1 MKRRALYVAL
11 GLLIVVNAVVLLGVA
26 RNRSGDPD
34 AVVTLTERELPLSW
48 SFRHEENTG
57 VSLHLNVNSDSEEQ
71 RWFDEAKLAELGFD
85 TRNHG
90 KEDRWRVYRQLPR
103 EAFVVLE
110 YDGEVWQRHRQRE
123 LEEIEGLAVKV
134 LEGKLKPEEAENQ
147 KKEKLFRLSIASRLF
162 TVDAGSD
169 PGVLRRR
176 YADRSRY
183 LILPA
188 RVRMMV
194 DWRCDSAE
202 EKEEEVLCGRV
213 QQILVDKL
221 HVPRRLHGGLLA
233 LPGKFRIHAGYTP
246 FDPKDPARMG
256 YRVQVAVGR
265 RLEPWVRGIDIVD
278 E

>member
-1 MKRRALYVAL
+1 MKRRTLFIAL
-11 GLLIVVNAVVLLGVA
+11 GLLIAVNVVVLLGVV
-26 RNRSGDPD
+26 RNRRGEPD
-34 AVVTLTERELPLSW
+34 AVATLTERELPLSR

-57 VSLHLNVNSDSEEQ
+57 VSLHLNVNSDNEEQ
-71 RWFDEAKLAELGFD
+71 EWFDEAKLAEFGFD
-85 TRNHG
+85 TRHFR
-90 KEDRWRVYRQLPR
+90 KSDSWRVYRELPR
-103 EAFVVLE
+103 KAFVVLE
-110 YDGEVWQRHRQRE
+110 YDGEAWQRHRQRAF
-123 LEEIEGLAVKV
+123 EEIEELAVKV
-134 LEGKLKPEEAENQ
+134 REGKLKPEEAENQ
-147 KKEKLFRLSIASRLF
+147 KQEKLFRLAIASRLF

-169 PGVLRRR
+169 PLVLRRR

-202 EKEEEVLCGRV
+202 EKEGEVLCGFV
-213 QQILVDKL
+213 QQILVDEL

-233 LPGKFRIHAGYTP
+233 LPGKLRIHPGYTS
-246 FDPKDPARMG
+246 FDPKDPARVG

-265 RLEPWVRGIDIVD
+265 RLEPWVKGIEIVK